1 MDILSSL
8 DELKTE
14 GTNRIENK
22 SAVLAS
28 LVFFLRKETRK
39 PALRI
44 IRTIQRDFFLPQF
57 QGRFNIRKM
66 PVVWV
71 DHPLDAEIPFRP
83 QHVSIYLSFTHFWI
97 RSIYFL
103 YREFGAQ
110 TLPFIVRFVEDLTRL
125 YKESAL
131 VYRKVQSTTNRPHH
145 YGGFHFKVIHLFD
158 PHLHCVPSL
167 HVGVVGLTYLIIT
180 KLIDSFADNPQRY
193 YPEKEYLWKR
203 AVLITESILFIK
215 QHSINCVAAGLYTLT
230 ACKFGYSKEE
240 SHRVIDALF
249 TGEGNTLEDSE
260 ELREYIRSLYDHLM
274 AEKERRM
281 SIEGDAKPEP
291 EINAGVLV
299 DFLNNYEGYLHTW
312 KTKGELPAAGQL

>member
-8 DELKTE
+8 DELKSD
-14 GTNRIENK
+14 GSNKIENK
-22 SAVLAS
+22 SAVFAS

-57 QGRFNIRKM
+57 QSRFNIRKR

-71 DHPLDAEIPFRP
+71 DHPLDAKVPFRP
-83 QHVSIYLSFTHFWI
+83 QHVSIYLSFTQFWI
-97 RSIYFL
+97 KSIYFL

-110 TLPFIVRFVEDLTRL
+110 ALPFIVRFVEKLTRL

-131 VYRKVQSTTNRPHH
+131 VYRKVQSTTDRPRH

-167 HVGVVGLTYLIIT
+167 HVAVVGITYLIIN
-180 KLIDSFADNPQRY
+180 KLIDSFAENPDKY
-193 YPEKEYLWKR
+193 YAEKEYLWKR

-215 QHSINCVAAGLYTLT
+215 QHSVNCVPAGLYTLT
-230 ACKFGYSKEE
+230 ACKFGYSKAD

-260 ELREYIRSLYDHLM
+260 ELREYIRSLYDHFM
-274 AEKERRM
+274 AEKEKKM
-281 SIEGDAKPEP
+281 STEGEEESEP
-291 EINAGVLV
+291 EINASVLI
-299 DFLNNYEGYLHTW
+299 DFLLHYDRYLYTW
-312 KTKGELPAAGQL
+312 ERKGALPEIDGV